1 MTSAPPRAP
10 GALGEVARLFLR
22 LGVVAMG
29 GPAAHIAMMRDEV
42 VDRRRWLTDRE
53 FLDLVGVTNLIPGP
67 NSTEMAIHLGF
78 VRARWGGLLAAGVC
92 FILPAFLITL
102 TLAIAYDRW
111 GTTPTAAW
119 LLYGIKPV
127 VIAVIAQAVWR
138 LGAVAARPAPWLTI
152 GAAAIAGLYL
162 AGINELALLF
172 GGALAL
178 AAVRHAPRL
187 LGVLGAALAALAFT
201 AQTVATA
208 LLAAASPAREYSL
221 TLLGL
226 TFLKIGALLYGSGYV
241 LVAFLQADFVERLGW
256 LTEEQ
261 LIDAVAIGQV
271 TPGPVFSTATFVGY
285 LTGGV
290 PGSIV
295 ATAAIFAP
303 SFAYVAALGKLL
315 PHVRRNRV
323 AAALID
329 GVNLAAIG
337 LMAGVML
344 QLGSAALVDVPT
356 VLLLGA
362 ALLAL
367 LRRVNSAWVVVA
379 GGALGLAIRGT
390 GL

>member
-1 MTSAPPRAP
+1 
-10 GALGEVARLFLR
+10 
-22 LGVVAMG
+22 MG

-78 VRARWGGLLAAGVC
+78 VRARWGGLLAAGVG

-379 GGALGLAIRGT
+379 GGALGLAIRGI